1 MSGTV
6 VRFPQGGL
14 QTIRIQTRED
24 GASVNEIVLSARKYK
39 TTRPGAVKNDTTV
52 VPFTAFWGS

>member
-1 MSGTV
+1 MSGTL

-24 GASVNEIVLSARKYK
+24 GVSVDHIVLSARKYK
-39 TTRPGAVKNDTTV
+39 
-52 VPFTAFWGS
+52 